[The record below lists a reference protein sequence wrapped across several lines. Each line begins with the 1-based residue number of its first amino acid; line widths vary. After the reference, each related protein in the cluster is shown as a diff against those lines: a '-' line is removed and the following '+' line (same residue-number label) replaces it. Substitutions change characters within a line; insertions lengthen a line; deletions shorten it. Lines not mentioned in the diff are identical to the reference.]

1 MMETVKAH
9 MTADDTEEDDTKDED
24 DDLVPRIGGDILLD
38 NPPYFDWQA
47 SADAPAEAT
56 GIQSD
61 DTKGFF
67 AGRDAQERWE
77 FMIFQEEVKGFSV
90 SFEEEDDDE
99 EDDEDDDDPVEEEDD
114 HDPVE

>member
-1 MMETVKAH
+1 

-56 GIQSD
+56 GIESD

-67 AGRDAQERWE
+67 AGRDRQERWE
-77 FMIFQEEVKGFSV
+77 SMISREK
-90 SFEEEDDDE
+90 
-99 EDDEDDDDPVEEEDD
+99 
-114 HDPVE
+114 